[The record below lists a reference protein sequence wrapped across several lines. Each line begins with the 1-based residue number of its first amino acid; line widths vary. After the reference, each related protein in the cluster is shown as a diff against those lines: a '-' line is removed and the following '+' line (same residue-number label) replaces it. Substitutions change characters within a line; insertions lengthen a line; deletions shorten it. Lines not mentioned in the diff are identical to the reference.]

1 MTDFG
6 LTGKLI
12 DVLKSVH
19 QSHDEKKFRERFVA
33 IMNELQTKGGN
44 VYAPAF
50 GSEEYWEAMET
61 VKRGWLHETHHGFMR
76 AGHYNARA
84 YAGSLY

>member
-12 DVLKSVH
+12 KFLKGVH
-19 QSHDEKKFRERFVA
+19 QSHDEKELRVQFVA
-33 IMNELQTKGGN
+33 IMSELQAKGAN

-50 GSEEYWEAMET
+50 GSEEYWEPMEM

-76 AGHYNARA
+76 VGLYNART
-84 YAGSLY
+84 YSNSLY